1 MIAHVAETGENR
13 GRVVLQLGSAH
24 PSAIALEAAV
34 RIARAFQSEIES
46 VFVEDEQL
54 FDCAAYGF
62 VREVSLTGR
71 VSRAVSA
78 AGMTQDLRLAAQG
91 ARRQLEALARLAEVP
106 LRSRV
111 VRDEPLRALAIAC
124 AETGPWNVLA
134 LAEPFAGGNAG
145 LVKQLLVEIS
155 GTTGIVMVGPRARRV
170 TGPTV
175 IAVEDADT
183 LPSLLRA
190 AERLTA
196 LDGTQIVL
204 LLIAHD
210 DEVLDRMDG
219 QARLVVEAREDVRI
233 ERAAMA
239 RGEAAVVAEAL
250 RRLRRRLRHLPVRR
264 SGGARRGQPQAA
276 GLRAR
281 VSAVPGA
288 VGRAAVVGGPALA
301 VTHNTRNDWRCGL
314 SIRCRCSDRSNLGK
328 SLDRVLVVPA
338 AGGFPCGPRLR
349 GDVVRL
355 VVETASVVG
364 HHQVEVGDICNL
376 PSQGPLRPATIAG
389 VFILLVRE
397 GSPASSAGVKQDDIV
412 ISIDDR
418 SVASAEELVCAIAMH
433 APGNLVRLAIVRSGE
448 LRVAVVNLTRWPNDM
463 LPAPPACS
471 APVS

>member
-250 RRLRRRLRHLPVRR
+250 RRLD
-264 SGGARRGQPQAA
+264 GGFVICQF
-276 GLRAR
+276 
-281 VSAVPGA
+281 
-288 VGRAAVVGGPALA
+288 GG
-301 VTHNTRNDWRCGL
+301 
-314 SIRCRCSDRSNLGK
+314 
-328 SLDRVLVVPA
+328 LVVPDE
-338 AGGFPCGPRLR
+338 GNLKPL
-349 GDVVRL
+349 
-355 VVETASVVG
+355 ASVL
-364 HHQVEVGDICNL
+364 EC
-376 PSQGPLRPATIAG
+376 PL
-389 VFILLVRE
+389 FLVR
-397 GSPASSAGVKQDDIV
+397 
-412 ISIDDR
+412 
-418 SVASAEELVCAIAMH
+418 
-433 APGNLVRLAIVRSGE
+433 
-448 LRVAVVNLTRWPNDM
+448 
-463 LPAPPACS
+463 
-471 APVS
+471 

>member
-250 RRLRRRLRHLPVRR
+250 RRL
-264 SGGARRGQPQAA
+264 GGGFVICQF
-276 GLRAR
+276 
-281 VSAVPGA
+281 
-288 VGRAAVVGGPALA
+288 GG
-301 VTHNTRNDWRCGL
+301 
-314 SIRCRCSDRSNLGK
+314 
-328 SLDRVLVVPA
+328 LVVPHE
-338 AGGFPCGPRLR
+338 GNLKPL
-349 GDVVRL
+349 
-355 VVETASVVG
+355 ASVL
-364 HHQVEVGDICNL
+364 EC
-376 PSQGPLRPATIAG
+376 PM
-389 VFILLVRE
+389 FLVR
-397 GSPASSAGVKQDDIV
+397 
-412 ISIDDR
+412 
-418 SVASAEELVCAIAMH
+418 
-433 APGNLVRLAIVRSGE
+433 
-448 LRVAVVNLTRWPNDM
+448 
-463 LPAPPACS
+463 
-471 APVS
+471 